1 MYKKKSP
8 CASLVRQDPTVSF
21 AQGPKIPSYA
31 TGSMA
36 SQATKPLL
44 RQAATV
50 QCLEQLSEELI
61 PRLMYHLPPPPTAL
75 MRTN

>member
-1 MYKKKSP
+1 M
-8 CASLVRQDPTVSF
+8 VQDPTVCF
-21 AQGPKIPSYA
+21 AKGRNIPSYA

-36 SQATKPLL
+36 CKATKPLL

-61 PRLMYHLPPPPTAL
+61 PRLMYHLAPSTAA
-75 MRTN
+75 MRTK